1 MERTFFNEHTGEL
14 LHGMRVNPNKYL
26 FDDSGYIDNY
36 SQFANTI
43 DEMLLNRGITDYT
56 IQRLDFRIDNYNNN
70 FDELYKLN
78 NIVINL
84 LSMAMGI
91 KNCYK
96 SLKNDIPHNIVARG
110 NRQEIECYNRIE
122 KDGNG
127 LTKTR
132 IELRRTFPYF
142 QAIKKTDIHTIY
154 GDWLSYFNSKL
165 MPIYYR
171 QFQAIQNDRIVDNHR
186 QDPKATHNIIDLI
199 SKNQDYICTSK
210 QMGELCNKLNL
221 AKNSAY
227 VYKNRLH
234 IEYYK
239 YVDIERYLNNII
251 TALHGFLI
259 A

>member
-142 QAIKKTDIHTIY
+142 QTITNDNIFMIY
-154 GDWLSYFNSKL
+154 NDWLNYFNNKL
-165 MPIYYR
+165 MPIYYKR
-171 QFQAIQNDRIVDNHR
+171 FQAIQNDRIIYNHR
-186 QDPKATHNIIDLI
+186 NGQKATHNIIDLI

-210 QMGELCNKLNL
+210 QMGELCSKLNL
-221 AKNSAY
+221 AKDVSY
-227 VYKNRLH
+227 TYKNRLQ

-239 YVDIERYLNNII
+239 YADIERYFNHII
-251 TALHGFLI
+251 TALHTFLTT
-259 A
+259 